1 MKNAKVAEIDGKYF
15 ISLIENGSIVQIR
28 EESNEKKANEI
39 KENWVS
45 GRMQYLTEIPKASKE
60 KAFL

>member
-1 MKNAKVAEIDGKYF
+1 MKTAKVAEIDGKYF

-28 EESNEKKANEI
+28 EELNEKKANEI

-45 GRMQYLTEIPKASKE
+45 GHMQYLTEIPKVSKE